1 MMPTV
6 RRGTTAAI
14 PKPLRMRM
22 RIPLLVGSTSIRVS
36 EDLRERLKTR
46 KRGDESYEDVIERL
60 LDDDRDLLAGFGA
73 WEETDRLD
81 VFERVH
87 EDHER
92 RSKERIERLARNRD
106 EDDENGERPRR

>member
-1 MMPTV
+1 
-6 RRGTTAAI
+6 
-14 PKPLRMRM
+14 M
-22 RIPLLVGSTSIRVS
+22 RILLLVSSTSIRVS

-81 VFERVH
+81 AFERVH

>member
-1 MMPTV
+1 M
-6 RRGTTAAI
+6 A
-14 PKPLRMRM
+14 KPVCVRM
-22 RIPLLVGSTSIRVS
+22 RIPIHVSGTSIRVS

-73 WEETDRLD
+73 WEETDKLD
-81 VFERVH
+81 AFERVH

-92 RSKERIERLARNRD
+92 QSKERIERLARKRD
-106 EDDENGERPRR
+106 EGDDADEKRPRR